1 MSNYFQV
8 LKRIEQ
14 DRSNRATAAEAGPQR
29 VVETLDEDTAA
40 TIASAAAIPA
50 EASPAAPAPS
60 EGTAATTPVTTETA
74 AAPVTAATVKAA
86 GPIARVAPAAHATP
100 TTPIAAPPAAP
111 AAATPPATGTP
122 SGGTAAARPLRA
134 VHSTQA
140 TAHAAPA
147 EASARPAAPIELKP
161 PVPRPAAPLS
171 AEGQRGIATLFDN
184 IRALASGRATRVLVF
199 AGAAAT
205 DSVCAVTEALARHAQ
220 RHGMRVFIAEL
231 ARTGGGATLVSR
243 MPSAPAPLT
252 IDLDGGAA
260 PGELNA
266 WVNDTAGDTDLV
278 VLEAPPLAD
287 SIDAAL
293 LACACDGLVIIADTE
308 VTPRGALQIAAERA
322 QVAGCRTL
330 GVVMNGTKERL
341 PSWMR
346 RLFGMGEDA

>member
-14 DRSNRATAAEAGPQR
+14 DRSNRATAAETAPQR
-29 VVETLDEDTAA
+29 AVETVEQGIATTPAA
-40 TIASAAAIPA
+40 AAIAVAAPSAAAASMAIAPA
-50 EASPAAPAPS
+50 TSAPTPAA
-60 EGTAATTPVTTETA
+60 V
-74 AAPVTAATVKAA
+74 
-86 GPIARVAPAAHATP
+86 
-100 TTPIAAPPAAP
+100 TPIAAASANAAVPPAPAAPSTPVAAAPAAP
-111 AAATPPATGTP
+111 AAAAPGAPASAVPIGGATPP
-122 SGGTAAARPLRA
+122 RPLRA
-134 VHSTQA
+134 VHATQA
-140 TAHAAPA
+140 SAHAAPA
-147 EASARPAAPIELKP
+147 DASARPAAPIELKP
-161 PVPRPAAPLS
+161 PVRRPAASLS

-184 IRALASGRATRVLVF
+184 LRALASGRSTRVLVF

-205 DSVCAVTEALARHAQ
+205 DSVSAVTEALALHAQ
-220 RHGMRVFIAEL
+220 RHGMSAFVAEL
-231 ARTGGGATLVSR
+231 ARTSGGPTLVSR
-243 MPSAPAPLT
+243 MPSASAPLT

-266 WVNDTAGDTDLV
+266 WVKDAAGDNDLI

-293 LACACDGLVIIADTE
+293 LACACDGLVIVADTE

-330 GVVMNGTKERL
+330 GVVMTGTKERL

-346 RLFGMGEDA
+346 RLFGTGKDA